1 MKRNII
7 IQAAAI
13 VAMLLVGTAANA
25 REWHINNKAGVPA
38 HFADINAAM
47 ASEEVIEGDTLYIG
61 AGCLISSNQTIS
73 KKVTVIGTGWGY
85 SGSPAT
91 QARINGDV
99 TITANGAVVVGL
111 YASGTCCVNAN
122 SITVQRCNFTAIK
135 TTEDKY
141 VNSARI
147 LSCYTGQICG
157 RSDKKRGK
165 DWEIRNNVV
174 DGNPYY
180 TSFDHLYSATI
191 ENNII
196 RNTTYVP
203 YNSNIGNLL
212 QDCHYSVVKNN
223 ILICTSHNNQGGS
236 MYGCSFNTIEHNVMS
251 MSSGFNDTNIML
263 GSTELSNIFKC
274 TGSIPSGEYFS
285 LKEDSPAIGAGEGGI
300 DCGVM
305 AGAYSFVPFGRPQYI
320 PVIKKAVVPAIPTDG
335 RVKVSFKIEN
345 QND

>member
-47 ASEEVIEGDTLYIG
+47 SSADVVDGDTLYIG
-61 AGCLISSNQTIS
+61 AGSLLDSQTIS

-85 SGSPAT
+85 SDSPAT
-91 QARINGDV
+91 PAKINGDV
-99 TITANGAVVVGL
+99 TIKANGAVVVGL
-111 YASGTCCVNAN
+111 YVSGRCCLQAN
-122 SITVQRCNFTAIK
+122 NITVQRCHFISSI
-135 TTEDKY
+135 E
-141 VNSARI
+141 VNTGTSINSVRI
-147 LSCYTGQICG
+147 LSCHTGYI
-157 RSDKKRGK
+157 RASSKSNRGNG
-165 DWEIRNNVV
+165 WEIRNNIINGS
-174 DGNPYY
+174 GNEILAY
-180 TSFDHLYSATI
+180 LYNATI

-196 RNTTYVP
+196 RNTYVT
-203 YNSNIGNLL
+203 NSSSSGSLL
-212 QDCHYSVVKNN
+212 YDCHYSVVKNN
-223 ILICTSHNNQGGS
+223 ILLCASHNNAVS
-236 MYGCSFNTIEHNVMS
+236 MRDCSYNTYENNVMS

-274 TGSIPSGEYFS
+274 TGSVESGEYYS
-285 LKEDSPAIGAGEGGI
+285 LKEGSPAIGAGEGGI

-305 AGAYSFVPFGRPQYI
+305 AGAYSFVPYGRPQYI

>member
-1 MKRNII
+1 
-7 IQAAAI
+7 
-13 VAMLLVGTAANA
+13 MLFVGIAANA

-47 ASEEVIEGDTLYIG
+47 SSADVVEGDTLYIG
-61 AGCLISSNQTIS
+61 TGSVLGSQTIS
-73 KKVTVIGTGWGY
+73 KKVTVIGTGWSY
-85 SGSPAT
+85 SDSPAT
-91 QARINGDV
+91 QAKINGDV

-122 SITVQRCNFTAIK
+122 SITVQRCRFTAIK
-135 TTEDKY
+135 TTENKS

-157 RSDKKRGK
+157 SNDSRRGNG
-165 DWEIRNNVV
+165 WEIRNNVV
-174 DGNPYY
+174 DGSNTYEMLAY
-180 TSFDHLYSATI
+180 LYNATI

-196 RNTTYVP
+196 RNT
-203 YNSNIGNLL
+203 YNGSSSGALIKYSY
-212 QDCHYSVVKNN
+212 YSVVKNN
-223 ILICTSHNNQGGS
+223 VLVCHKQTGANSFSNCENN
-236 MYGCSFNTIEHNVMS
+236 IVEHNVMS

-320 PVIKKAVVPAIPTDG
+320 PVIKEAVVPAIPTDG